1 MIERQRQ
8 RHRQT
13 RESEFKDRE
22 KKAQKKMGEVI
33 DRRMEGQ
40 NEQLSDG
47 HKMKVRQMDRQMDR
61 QKNIDKET
69 NDVER
74 LSKLLLHVVLVEN
87 YQD

>member
-47 HKMKVRQMDRQMDR
+47 H
-61 QKNIDKET
+61 
-69 NDVER
+69 
-74 LSKLLLHVVLVEN
+74 
-87 YQD
+87 